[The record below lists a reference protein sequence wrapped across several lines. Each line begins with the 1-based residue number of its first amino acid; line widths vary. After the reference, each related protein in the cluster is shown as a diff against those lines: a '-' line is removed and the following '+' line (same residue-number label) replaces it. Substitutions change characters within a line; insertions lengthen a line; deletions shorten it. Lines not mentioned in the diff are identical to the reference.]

1 MTEETNNPKQS
12 HSPKSAIDIIAD
24 TMLEFREEME
34 FFNNAGTRIAARTR
48 LIIRVGF
55 TALLISSVILVYM
68 IYQMANNMSA
78 MTTHMVDMY
87 NNFGSMSQDMKA
99 ITNTVDLMGNNVAGV
114 PLIAESMT
122 LIDRDVSTMNDSVYG
137 INQNIAAIDNDMI
150 GINTNMQEMTGR
162 LSNMKHSVNSMSY
175 DVNDMS
181 QPMTSGPWSDFWPR

>member
-12 HSPKSAIDIIAD
+12 NSPPSAIDIIAD

-34 FFNNAGTRIAARTR
+34 FFNNAGTKIAARTR

-55 TALLISSVILVYM
+55 SALLISSVILVYM
-68 IYQMANNMSA
+68 IYLMAENMSA

-87 NNFGSMSQDMKA
+87 NNFGSMSQDMQA
-99 ITNTVDLMGNNVAGV
+99 ITKTVDLMGNNVSGV
-114 PLIAESMT
+114 PLIAESMN
-122 LIDRDVSTMNDSVYG
+122 LIDKDVNTMNDSVQG
-137 INQNIAAIDNDMI
+137 MNQSMAAIDYDMN

-181 QPMTSGPWSDFWPR
+181 QPMTSGPWSDIWPK